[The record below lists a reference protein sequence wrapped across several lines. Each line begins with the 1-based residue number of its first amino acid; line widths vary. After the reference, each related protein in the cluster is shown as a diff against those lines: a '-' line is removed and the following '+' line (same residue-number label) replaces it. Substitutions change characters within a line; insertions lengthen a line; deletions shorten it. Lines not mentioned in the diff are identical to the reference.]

1 MFHIEKFEV
10 SYKDL
15 LEGVQDNSKPPGFK
29 RGRPERQRQGSL
41 MRRGSFAC
49 VSMLGHVASCRHP
62 FSNLRVL
69 QLSNLRVLQLSNL
82 RVLQRKNGLSGSV
95 VYAHV
100 GAQGGS

>member
-49 VSMLGHVASCRHP
+49 VSMLGRVASCRHP

-69 QLSNLRVLQLSNL
+69 QLSNLRVLQ
-82 RVLQRKNGLSGSV
+82 RKNGSSGSV